1 MGLNLHTVHFY
12 EWLYTIDEAE
22 LPQLISELKERLDV
36 LPEDDSSPRD
46 KTFPRVGSYTA
57 YGIFRYCLVYVTIG
71 DYEKNLDPDEDYE
84 LAALKRF
91 RECLPA
97 GSHNIL
103 NANHFIET
111 GDTDTIFLP
120 IPFDKPFEFYDRF
133 VASLPMA
140 THALEQFADVL
151 DFDLNSDFNN
161 EYLNDEWEPMG
172 TSRNVARI
180 IYQFFKKN
188 PNICIEFS

>member
-1 MGLNLHTVHFY
+1 MGLNLHTIHFN
-12 EWLYTIDEAE
+12 EWLYSIEDAE
-22 LPQLISELKERLDV
+22 LPQLKSELKEKLDV
-36 LPEDDSSPRD
+36 LPEDDSSLRD

-57 YGIFRYCLVYVTIG
+57 YGIFSYCLVYVTIG
-71 DYEKNLDPDEDYE
+71 DYEKDLDPDEDYE

-97 GSHNIL
+97 GSHDIP
-103 NANHFIET
+103 NAIHFIET

-120 IPFDKPFEFYDRF
+120 IPFDKPFEFYERF

-140 THALEQFADVL
+140 TQALEHFARVL
-151 DFDLNSDFNN
+151 DFDLNSDFDN
-161 EYLNDEWEPMG
+161 EYIDDEWEPLG